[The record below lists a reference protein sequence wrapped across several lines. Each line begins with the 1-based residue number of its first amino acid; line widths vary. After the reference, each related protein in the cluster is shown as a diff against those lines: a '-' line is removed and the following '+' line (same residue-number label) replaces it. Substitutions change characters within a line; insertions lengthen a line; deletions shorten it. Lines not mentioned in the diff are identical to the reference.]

1 MQAAILAAGKG
12 TRLYPLTKNIP
23 KVMIDIKGKPLLEYQ
38 LRLLK
43 KYHLDNV
50 YINLHAFPHVI
61 QRYFGNGK
69 KYGIKIEYALEK
81 TLLGTAGALH
91 NFKSK
96 LKNDFFV
103 LYGDVFMDVN
113 LAKLLDFHKSKQA
126 LFTVVVHEAKHPLDS
141 DLVEIDKNE
150 KIINWIKL
158 PHHKTSGLNSAGLYL
173 INSSVLQYLPKNV
186 PFDFAHDF
194 IPLLLKKIPVFAFIT
209 EEMMMDI
216 GTIARYNNL
225 LKIL

>member
-1 MQAAILAAGKG
+1 MQAVILAAGRG

-103 LYGDVFMDVN
+103 LYGDVFMKIDLTN
-113 LAKLLDFHKSKQA
+113 IIEFHKRKGS
-126 LFTVVVHEAKHPLDS
+126 LFTIVVHKAKHTLDS
-141 DLVEIDKNE
+141 DLVEMDKE
-150 KIINWIKL
+150 GKIINWIKL
-158 PHHKTSGLNSAGLYL
+158 PHQKT
-173 INSSVLQYLPKNV
+173 
-186 PFDFAHDF
+186 
-194 IPLLLKKIPVFAFIT
+194 
-209 EEMMMDI
+209 
-216 GTIARYNNL
+216 
-225 LKIL
+225 